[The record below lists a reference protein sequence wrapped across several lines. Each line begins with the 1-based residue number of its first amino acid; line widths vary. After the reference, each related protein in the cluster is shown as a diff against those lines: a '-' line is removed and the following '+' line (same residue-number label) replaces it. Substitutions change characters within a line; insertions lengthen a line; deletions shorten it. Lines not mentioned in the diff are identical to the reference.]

1 MLLQSSTAETR
12 MSSLYLTSNI
22 WSFGKFK
29 SIAFPAVES
38 KVDILFPRNSEKI
51 FYHIFIS
58 FLFHRERMTKY
69 FISFLFH
76 RSGSNDEIFYH
87 IFISF
92 LFHRERMTKY
102 FITFL
107 FDEIFY
113 FIFISSIRIE
123 WRNILSHFYFILSS
137 PGTNDEIFY
146 HILIS
151 FLFHPEQMTKYFI
164 SFLFHS
170 RPVGCGSVNNK

>member
-58 FLFHRERMTKY
+58 FLFHRERLTKYFISFLVHPDQMTKYFTTFLFHSYFTGNEWRNILSHFYLTKY

-76 RSGSNDEIFYH
+76 PSGSNDEIFYH

-92 LFHRERMTKY
+92 LVHPERMTKY
-102 FITFL
+102 FI
-107 FDEIFY
+107 
-113 FIFISSIRIE
+113 S
-123 WRNILSHFYFILSS
+123 
-137 PGTNDEIFY
+137 
-146 HILIS
+146 
-151 FLFHPEQMTKYFI
+151 
-164 SFLFHS
+164 
-170 RPVGCGSVNNK
+170 